1 MGLLNPYLEF
11 YRAMPPACR
20 RDLSMPV
27 SAAELLSP
35 EWLKLKAAIAGHFAW
50 AVPTE
55 YAIQT
60 VSKYSTRVVEIG
72 AGSGYWAWMMRQAGI
87 AVAAFDAGCFAF
99 TWDEVARGDERAV
112 LFYPDHTLFLC
123 WPPWNS
129 DMAYNALA
137 WHRGDYVVYVG
148 EWMGGCANRRFFT
161 LLASAFEA
169 IDLVNIPQ
177 WCNRDD
183 RLMIFKRRNPSA
195 RSSPW

>member
-11 YRAMPPACR
+11 YRAMPPAFR

-55 YAIQT
+55 DAIQT
-60 VSKYSTRVVEIG
+60 VSRYSTSVVEIG
-72 AGSGYWAWMMRQAGI
+72 AGRGYWAWMMRQAGI
-87 AVAAFDAGCFAF
+87 AVAAFDAGSFPF
-99 TWDEVARGDERAV
+99 TWDKVVRGDERAV

-148 EWMGGCANRRFFT
+148 EWMGGCANQRFFT
-161 LLASAFEA
+161 LLASTFEA
-169 IDLVNIPQ
+169 IDLANIPQ

-183 RLMIFKRRNPSA
+183 RLVIFKRRNPSA
-195 RSSPW
+195 WSPR

>member
-1 MGLLNPYLEF
+1 
-11 YRAMPPACR
+11 
-20 RDLSMPV
+20 
-27 SAAELLSP
+27 
-35 EWLKLKAAIAGHFAW
+35 
-50 AVPTE
+50 
-55 YAIQT
+55 
-60 VSKYSTRVVEIG
+60 
-72 AGSGYWAWMMRQAGI
+72 MRKRCQAGI
-87 AVAAFDAGCFAF
+87 AVAAFDAGCFPF
-99 TWDEVARGDERAV
+99 TWDEVGRADERAV

-161 LLASAFEA
+161 LLASTFEV
-169 IDLVNIPQ
+169 IDVVNIPQ

-195 RSSPW
+195 QPPPSAFMPQNAGHEVFIAKEMLLPRDEQTRYWIDNATGPKG